1 MIRLLIL
8 ISFLL
13 FSCKMIKNKNETEDQ
28 LLHLN
33 KQEKAIKERV
43 LSYELDI
50 IYSND
55 TSISMNSKMLKKVF
69 SFLDEIE
76 NDTILKKIDVNMY
89 EDNILFCIEGAAS
102 KNVSS
107 KIIHKRIQ
115 NLKENLHLILGKYD
129 EYRPA
134 FKTVEKIKYNKKDYV
149 KLSLNRLMY

>member
-1 MIRLLIL
+1 MMRLLIL
-8 ISFLL
+8 TSFLL
-13 FSCKMIKNKNETEDQ
+13 FSCEMIKNKNKTEDQ
-28 LLHLN
+28 LLHLD
-33 KQEKAIKERV
+33 KQEEVIKQRV

-50 IYSND
+50 KYSND
-55 TSISMNSKMLKKVF
+55 TSTSMSPNMLKKVF

-76 NDTILKKIDVNMY
+76 NDTILRKIEANIY

-107 KIIHKRIQ
+107 KVIHKRIQ

-149 KLSLNRLMY
+149 KLNLNRLMY